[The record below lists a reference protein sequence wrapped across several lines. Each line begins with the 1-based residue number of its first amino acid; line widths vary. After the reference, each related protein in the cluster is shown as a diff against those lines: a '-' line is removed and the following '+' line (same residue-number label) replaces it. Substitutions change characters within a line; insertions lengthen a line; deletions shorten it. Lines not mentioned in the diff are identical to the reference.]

1 MGRYTFQKEF
11 HGASGFQSPARTSNA
26 TLRLMTPTCLRTVC
40 EKWSASLGREA
51 KWKLRLPM
59 IGGFI

>member
-40 EKWSASLGREA
+40 EKWSAS
-51 KWKLRLPM
+51 
-59 IGGFI
+59 